1 MAYQNLNQ
9 PQRGHLRQRSQTS
22 LETGTTSPV
31 SPRGNSDWVDP
42 FGENTQHKRH
52 IYQLW
57 LILRYLV
64 LKIVI
69 PFAIVLVALNYS
81 DVYSRGTSGSFGDVR
96 LSYGNDVRYGSL
108 DRKYDFLWQ
117 DDIAPELGIVR
128 LPKDMSLGPA
138 DETELGMIGM

>member
-1 MAYQNLNQ
+1 M
-9 PQRGHLRQRSQTS
+9 
-22 LETGTTSPV
+22 
-31 SPRGNSDWVDP
+31 
-42 FGENTQHKRH
+42 
-52 IYQLW
+52 
-57 LILRYLV
+57 
-64 LKIVI
+64 I

-81 DVYSRGTSGSFGDVR
+81 DVYSRGTSGSFGGVQ